1 MAQRKHR
8 ERTAEN
14 NDSNSM
20 SPRTTKSVATEARLS
35 PRKPENFDLFKLPII
50 PSIPIIEKKSKG
62 LQVAEKKPEMADV
75 GIGTTDPVQTNQE
88 AIGQATGMKRYGGK
102 NQISL

>member
-1 MAQRKHR
+1 MDFVLQKDLEAYADWLKIERQLVLAQRKHR

-62 LQVAEKKPEMADV
+62 LQVTEKKPEMADV
-75 GIGTTDPVQTNQE
+75 GI
-88 AIGQATGMKRYGGK
+88 
-102 NQISL
+102 